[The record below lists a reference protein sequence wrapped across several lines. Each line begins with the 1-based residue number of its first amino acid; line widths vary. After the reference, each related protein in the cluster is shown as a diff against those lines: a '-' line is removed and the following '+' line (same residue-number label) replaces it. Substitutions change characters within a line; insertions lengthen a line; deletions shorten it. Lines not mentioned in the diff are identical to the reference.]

1 MGLINAKRLF
11 FLIVLLT
18 VTLAAM
24 RYTISGQAWLTPL
37 GSKFRDAFAPVQSG
51 LTWASRQVQHIV
63 SKPVALYRAAERN
76 KALERQ
82 VEQLQ
87 SEIVVLNECK
97 AENQRLTELLNYK
110 QVMAQRYDLLVASV
124 IARDPDNWFATVTL
138 NRGSREG
145 VRENMA
151 VLTHQGLVG
160 RVINATEECCE
171 VLLITDPRSGV
182 GALIQEIRTPGI
194 VEGNVGSTGTA
205 RIIHIPNDAQVA
217 EGQVVVTS
225 GNGSIY
231 PKGIPIGRI
240 VSVSDESAGLFK
252 RADIQLFAKMY
263 QLEEVFIVTRVHPEA
278 AGSPTVGG

>member
-1 MGLINAKRLF
+1 VGIINAKRLF

-18 VTLAAM
+18 VTLAVM
-24 RYTISGQAWLTPL
+24 RYTIPGQTWFTPL
-37 GSKFRDAFAPVQSG
+37 GSKFRDVLAPAQSG
-51 LTWASRQVQHIV
+51 LTWASRQIQNAV
-63 SKPVALYRAAERN
+63 SMPVALYKATERN

-160 RVINATEECCE
+160 RVINATEERCE

-231 PKGIPIGRI
+231 PKGLPIGRI

>member
-1 MGLINAKRLF
+1 VGLINAKRLF

-151 VLTHQGLVG
+151 VLTHQVLVG

>member
-151 VLTHQGLVG
+151 VLTHQVLVG

>member
-1 MGLINAKRLF
+1 VGLINAKRLF